1 MLHDEAVSTS
11 TEDPLVTTGE
21 AMELLGYK
29 NPSSIARLVY
39 ENKLTYA
46 RKLPGKNGAY
56 LFNRADVIALGEA
69 RAAS

>member
-1 MLHDEAVSTS
+1 M
-11 TEDPLVTTGE
+11 TTGE